1 MKSVKHMMMIA
12 GVIILSFIT
21 LHALEHQ
28 AFAADSTQ
36 SWRPTFDLV
45 MRWLNFAI
53 LAFLIIKYART
64 PIRDFFKSRK
74 MELADKIGKLE
85 QEKQAALRE
94 VDENLK
100 LLEDSSAR
108 FEELKQRISAQGERN
123 KQKIVRDAQQESNIL
138 LVGAKQKIEHH
149 IIEARNKLKVELID
163 SAIAIA
169 MERLPKEMTAEDSQK
184 WIDKFLAGTDV
195 R

>member
-1 MKSVKHMMMIA
+1 LKSVKHMRMMT

-21 LHALEHQ
+21 LHALGQQ
-28 AFAADSTQ
+28 ALAADSTQ
-36 SWRPTFDLV
+36 NWRPIFDLV

-123 KQKIVRDAQQESNIL
+123 KQKIIQDAQQESNIL
-138 LVGAKQKIEHH
+138 LEGAKQKIEQH

-169 MERLPKEMTAEDSQK
+169 MEKLPQEMTAADSQK
-184 WIDKFLAGTDV
+184 WIDKLLDGTNGN
-195 R
+195 

>member
-1 MKSVKHMMMIA
+1 MKFVKPIMMVTAVM
-12 GVIILSFIT
+12 ILSFIG
-21 LHALEHQ
+21 LHALEQ
-28 AFAADSTQ
+28 PAFAADSAQ

-74 MELADKIGKLE
+74 LELADEIEKLE
-85 QEKQAALRE
+85 KEKKDALRE

-100 LLEDSSAR
+100 LLEDSTAR
-108 FEELKQRISAQGERN
+108 FKELKQRISDQGERN
-123 KQKIVRDAQQESNIL
+123 KQKIIQEAQQESKIML
-138 LVGAKQKIEHH
+138 EGAKQKIEYHL
-149 IIEARNKLKVELID
+149 IKARNKLKVELID

-169 MERLPKEMTAEDSQK
+169 IERLPGEMTAEDNQK
-184 WIDKFLAGTDV
+184 WIDKFLASTNK
-195 R
+195 

>member
-1 MKSVKHMMMIA
+1 MMMIA
-12 GVIILSFIT
+12 GVIIISFIT
-21 LHALEHQ
+21 LHALGHQ
-28 AFAADSTQ
+28 ALAADSTQ

-123 KQKIVRDAQQESNIL
+123 KQKIIQDAQQESNIL
-138 LVGAKQKIEHH
+138 LDGAKQKIEHH

-169 MERLPKEMTAEDSQK
+169 MERLPKEMTAEDSRK
-184 WIDKFLAGTDV
+184 WIDKFLAGTNGD
-195 R
+195 

>member
-1 MKSVKHMMMIA
+1 MKSVKHMRMMT

-21 LHALEHQ
+21 LHALGQQ
-28 AFAADSTQ
+28 ALAADSTQ
-36 SWRPTFDLV
+36 NWRPIFDLV

-123 KQKIVRDAQQESNIL
+123 KQKIIQDAQQESNIL
-138 LVGAKQKIEHH
+138 LEGAKQKIEQH

-169 MERLPKEMTAEDSQK
+169 MERLPQEMTAADSQK
-184 WIDKFLAGTDV
+184 WIDKFLDGTNGN
-195 R
+195 